1 MAENKLEPFQA
12 LGMIVLPERAVAIGA
27 IAMIEPHPSGAVTLT
42 LVSGKTTLLEEAEA
56 KDFFKQ
62 VSDFVMQARYAAAQ
76 TQPGPRRIITH

>member
-1 MAENKLEPFQA
+1 
-12 LGMIVLPERAVAIGA
+12 MIVLPERAVAIGA

-62 VSDFVMQARYAAAQ
+62 VSDFVSSTRAAPNYHALSFI
-76 TQPGPRRIITH
+76 PN